1 MKFNDFLERS
11 FHFLRYD
18 IWRNTVDE
26 MTSSRRIGYKTIR
39 TLVLAVRGYINDKL
53 AVRASALTYSILFAT
68 VPILALMVGVARG
81 FGFESIIK
89 EALNDSFVGQANMV
103 DTVMEFVQRYLET
116 ASGGVF
122 VGVGIIALA
131 WAIISFFLDLQ
142 QAFNDIWQ
150 VSSSSSYIRQFV
162 TYIAILL
169 LMPVLIITSTGL
181 RIYFGNTDAG
191 SLFIKGISPLIQFF
205 LLLTPYIVSWIMFLV
220 LYMALPNTKV
230 KFVNAGI
237 AALFTSV
244 FFNIFQQIYIWGQVF
259 LNRYNVVYGSFAA
272 VPLLL
277 MFIQIS
283 CIIMLLGAEIA
294 YASQNVANFDY
305 ETDTDNISPHYKHF
319 LTLYVV
325 RCIIKRFEHGQSPM
339 SAEQIAL
346 ENHLPIRL
354 TMQIL
359 KDMVNAKVLIEVFA
373 DPTTG
378 KSYQPARD
386 INTLSI
392 RTITSMRMHY
402 GTENFINN
410 PPEEMKRFKKNY
422 DKFLEQ
428 NKEHDILIKDL

>member
-1 MKFNDFLERS
+1 
-11 FHFLRYD
+11 
-18 IWRNTVDE
+18 
-26 MTSSRRIGYKTIR
+26 
-39 TLVLAVRGYINDKL
+39 
-53 AVRASALTYSILFAT
+53 
-68 VPILALMVGVARG
+68 
-81 FGFESIIK
+81 
-89 EALNDSFVGQANMV
+89 
-103 DTVMEFVQRYLET
+103 
-116 ASGGVF
+116 
-122 VGVGIIALA
+122 
-131 WAIISFFLDLQ
+131 
-142 QAFNDIWQ
+142 
-150 VSSSSSYIRQFV
+150 
-162 TYIAILL
+162 
-169 LMPVLIITSTGL
+169 MPVLIITSTGL

-325 RCIIKRFEHGQSPM
+325 RCIIKRFEHGQRPM

-410 PPEEMKRFKKNY
+410 LKTNNIWTYEEGFWYIGSCVALALMSEPE
-422 DKFLEQ
+422 
-428 NKEHDILIKDL
+428 